1 MSSVTLIISI
11 SAIILLLY
19 IIYSILR
26 GNSYTGSI
34 AAANAAQTVTLQNN
48 TSSAASYSIWIYVTE
63 WSVTKYIK
71 NIFSRS
77 GVSIGLDGTTNYLIV
92 TVPNIVTATYK
103 KYPYY
108 YSPVSASATYNYATN
123 DSCELLCTT
132 NTECYGFNYYDKPGS
147 VQGATTINKSGQAGF
162 SEKGCILINS
172 ATTPNDLIN
181 TSSNVYSELKN
192 KTSDYVIKSFI
203 PIQEWVF
210 ISVNMDA
217 HYTEVYIN
225 GKMVQ
230 TIINTNQKHVG
241 NAILS
246 LDGKGFNG
254 FNSKFENSDK
264 TLTPQQ
270 IWNSYKS
277 GFGYYSSLSDYSIK
291 IGFYKDDV

>member
-26 GNSYTGSI
+26 GNTYKGSI
-34 AAANAAQTVTLQNN
+34 AAANAAQIVTLQNN
-48 TSSAASYSIWIYVTE
+48 TSSAAYYSIWIYVTE

-92 TVPNIVTATYK
+92 TVPNIINATYK

-108 YSPVSASATYNYATN
+108 YSPVSATSTYNYATN
-123 DSCELLCTT
+123 DSCELLCTN
-132 NTECYGFNYYDKPGS
+132 NTGCYGFNYYDKPGS

-162 SEKGCILINS
+162 SEKGCILINT
-172 ATTPNDLIN
+172 ATRPNDLIS

-192 KTSDYVIKSFI
+192 KTSDYVIKTFI
-203 PIQEWVF
+203 PMQEWVF
-210 ISVNMDA
+210 ISVNMDSQ
-217 HYTEVYIN
+217 YTEVYIN

-230 TIINTNQKHVG
+230 TIINTNQKHLG
-241 NAILS
+241 NATLS
-246 LDGKGFNG
+246 LGGKGFNG